1 MSYISLR
8 ESNQMKLYNDIIYNI
23 MERIPKNELK
33 KVIDAQF
40 NYDRRKYIFW
50 AFNTTYFGIALF
62 QIYSDVNIEGGEN
75 IALC

>member
-1 MSYISLR
+1 
-8 ESNQMKLYNDIIYNI
+8 MKLNDILFI